1 MGEGGVMV
9 FDPQLRAKISEWVI
23 VELFPIIWNQNSRD
37 PIPTDD
43 VPPDEAPHVLLCDG
57 GQGFNFYLF
66 CEVVYAYYKELHLS
80 YHYWEWSYDV

>member
-23 VELFPIIWNQNSRD
+23 VKLFPIIWNQNSRD

-43 VPPDEAPHVLLCDG
+43 VPPDEAPHVWIS
-57 GQGFNFYLF
+57 Y
-66 CEVVYAYYKELHLS
+66 ELHS
-80 YHYWEWSYDV
+80 MHPVQQFGY